1 MDLTIK
7 ERARERMELRIHAQE
22 TLKTVMEWIKDTNP
36 QNWVPVA
43 AKGEEVVSKDETK
56 ALFRDYI
63 DKAGKLTEKVWRP
76 AELLVDDL
84 TKFMEGI
91 VAESK
96 ATSENK

>member
-1 MDLTIK
+1 MDNIK

-22 TLKTVMEWIKDTNP
+22 TLRTVIEWIKETNP
-36 QNWVPVA
+36 QNWIPTA
-43 AKGEEVVSKDETK
+43 AKGDEVVSKDETK

-96 ATSENK
+96 GTQKIE

>member
-1 MDLTIK
+1 MENIK
-7 ERARERMELRIHAQE
+7 ERARERMEIRMHAQE
-22 TLKTVMEWIKDTNP
+22 TLRTVMEWIKDTNP
-36 QNWVPVA
+36 QTWIPA
-43 AKGEEVVSKDETK
+43 TTKGEEVISKDETK

-63 DKAGKLTEKVWRP
+63 DRAGKLTEKVWRP

-96 ATSENK
+96 GTLTNQ

>member
-1 MDLTIK
+1 MDNIK

-22 TLKTVMEWIKDTNP
+22 TLRTVIEWIKETNP
-36 QNWVPVA
+36 QNWIPTA
-43 AKGEEVVSKDETK
+43 AKGDEVVSKDETK

-96 ATSENK
+96 GTQKTE